1 MMQLK
6 TRPAVQPGRL
16 TVEPDGRVTAPAPPA
31 RPTVRGRRSSWRWAM
46 LGLVVLVG
54 VVVGL
59 AFVQRIGPFQ
69 PPAVS
74 PTIEAPAPLKLLA
87 RGEVRPI
94 GEARVG
100 TLAGGIVHSLAVRVG
115 DPVTEQQE
123 IARIRT
129 ADSTEVLTAPWRGTV
144 IGLPIHLGDTV
155 TPGSLVAVIGDLRD
169 LQVETNDV
177 DEYVIAAIYPGQ
189 PVTVSVDAL
198 NRQELRGYVRTVSL
212 YVLENED
219 GDDHY
224 PVEIDLVGSTANLR
238 PGMSVRVTFLVEE

>member
-6 TRPAVQPGRL
+6 IRPEAPP
-16 TVEPDGRVTAPAPPA
+16 TVEPDGRVAAPFPA
-31 RPTVRGRRSSWRWAM
+31 VRSVGQARRRSWPWPI
-46 LGLVVLVG
+46 LGLVVVLG
-54 VVVGL
+54 AVVGL
-59 AFVQRIGPFQ
+59 AYVQRIGPFQ
-69 PPAVS
+69 SPAAPPPVA
-74 PTIEAPAPLKLLA
+74 APVPRKLLA

-100 TLAGGIVHSLAVRVG
+100 TLDSGIVHSLSVRVG
-115 DPVTEQQE
+115 DSVAEQQE
-123 IARIRT
+123 IARIKT
-129 ADSTEVLTAPWRGTV
+129 VDSTEVLTAPWRGTV
-144 IGLPIHLGDTV
+144 ISVPVHLGDTV
-155 TPGSLVAVIGDLRD
+155 VPGALIAVVGDLRV

-177 DEYVIAAIYPGQ
+177 DEYLIAAIYPGQ

-198 NRQELRGYVRTVSL
+198 DRRELRGYVRTVSL

-224 PVEIDLVGSTANLR
+224 PVEIDLVGSTAILR